1 MDAHEE
7 VVVLFG
13 AIWEWKKYLE
23 KRIEHMKK
31 GKLPVPR
38 SLQKNLSLITQAE
51 EVALASESV
60 IPWEAFK
67 AIGATDEV
75 IKALTNMSLRLAN
88 ETREMHAFLDRV
100 KENHVP

>member
-13 AIWEWKKYLE
+13 AIWERKKYFE

-38 SLQKNLSLITQAE
+38 SLQKNLSLIIQAE
-51 EVALASESV
+51 EIALASESV

-75 IKALTNMSLRLAN
+75 VNALSSVRDRLNN
-88 ETREMHAFLDRV
+88 EAREMNTFLDRV
-100 KENHVP
+100 KENHVT